1 MYNFTF
7 KMADSKLEDLKPAVI
22 VQVQA
27 ESLTEAKT
35 KITTDFA
42 PMDVG
47 TLIGAQ
53 EIKEL
58 DADE

>member
-7 KMADSKLEDLKPAVI
+7 KLADNKLEDLKPAVI

-27 ESLTEAKT
+27 ENLAEART
-35 KITTDFA
+35 KINTDFS
-42 PMDVG
+42 PMQYG

-58 DADE
+58 DESE

>member
-7 KMADSKLEDLKPAVI
+7 KMADSKGDDMKPAVI

-27 ESLTEAKT
+27 ENLTLAKT
-35 KITTDFA
+35 KLTQDFS
-42 PMDVG
+42 PMQFG
-47 TLIGAQ
+47 SLIGVQ

-58 DADE
+58 DSE

>member
-7 KMADSKLEDLKPAVI
+7 KMADSKGDDLKPAVI

-27 ESLTEAKT
+27 ENLAVAKT
-35 KITTDFA
+35 KLTQDFS
-42 PMDVG
+42 PMQFG

-58 DADE
+58 DSE